1 VVAGAASTERV
12 AASLRQAA
20 SAATQVEVLL
30 PAVVRASE
38 KVLVL
43 QYFDAIRLN
52 DRAAL
57 DQHGVD
63 RQRLVEV
70 ICRAYARQI
79 YVDGFFNADESA
91 AVHSTRLCRVL
102 ADISKLSSTLVSGT
116 PVSR

>member
-1 VVAGAASTERV
+1 MVAGAANTERV
-12 AASLRQAA
+12 AASLRAAA

-57 DQHGVD
+57 DHHGVD

-91 AVHSTRLCRVL
+91 AAPLYFL
-102 ADISKLSSTLVSGT
+102 ALFILSYAGCLQPFRKLSSTLV
-116 PVSR
+116 